1 MSAFLK
7 LDVFRSLPKDLTE
20 PTFCGG
26 VSKFIFDFNR
36 GLTLFFY
43 SVNDLFDNSNPPHSD
58 RSTELYNATNTKSN
72 LNSILT

>member
-26 VSKFIFDFNR
+26 VSKLIWDLYQ

-43 SVNDLFDNSNPPHSD
+43 SVTDMFDNTNSPHSD
-58 RSTELYNATNTKSN
+58 
-72 LNSILT
+72 

>member
-26 VSKFIFDFNR
+26 VSKCNSCFNR

-43 SVNDLFDNSNPPHSD
+43 SVNDLLDNANSPD
-58 RSTELYNATNTKSN
+58 RD
-72 LNSILT
+72 